1 MRHDCP
7 FLVQDV
13 LFNSLLA
20 KANRDLAEI
29 ARIIGEEHSSH
40 EELAEKTK
48 SAINEKLWDEDPFVV
63 AVDIHYQS
71 DSHMRRAV
79 LKYTVARRW
88 PRVDI
93 AIASVRLRERK
104 ESAWPLRSAL
114 TQREARQEGNNLA
127 FPNLRWF

>member
-1 MRHDCP
+1 MREQVERLTHEAQLYYVP
-7 FLVQDV
+7 VLLGTARKEAQGVLRVLPQIIPEEVALRTRRSVQFPHYFV
-13 LFNSLLA
+13 
-20 KANRDLAEI
+20 
-29 ARIIGEEHSSH
+29 
-40 EELAEKTK
+40 
-48 SAINEKLWDEDPFVV
+48 PFVV
-63 AVDIHYQS
+63 AVDIHDQS
-71 DSHMRRAV
+71 DSHLRRAV

-114 TQREARQEGNNLA
+114 TQREARQEGNSVA